1 MAPSTVLSEPVRRGV
16 AVSASQGQGR
26 GAARGRRSSVL
37 RSAPTRGVGQRRAQR
52 PASRGAIC
60 CRASAADDD
69 FDPDEDGCEVEE
81 EEEDELHPGF
91 SFGRVFP
98 LEPVRGSVT
107 LPCLAFES
115 EELLLPGHTRTVHLH
130 EARHLALLDEALL
143 MCDKR
148 LCLTAMEVIYA
159 QGACG
164 THSFLSHIAP
174 PSLALVCH
182 SLCPPARGATVNQ

>member
-1 MAPSTVLSEPVRRGV
+1 M
-16 AVSASQGQGR
+16 
-26 GAARGRRSSVL
+26 
-37 RSAPTRGVGQRRAQR
+37 
-52 PASRGAIC
+52 
-60 CRASAADDD
+60 
-69 FDPDEDGCEVEE
+69 EE

-182 SLCPPARGATVNQ
+182 SLCPPARGATANQ